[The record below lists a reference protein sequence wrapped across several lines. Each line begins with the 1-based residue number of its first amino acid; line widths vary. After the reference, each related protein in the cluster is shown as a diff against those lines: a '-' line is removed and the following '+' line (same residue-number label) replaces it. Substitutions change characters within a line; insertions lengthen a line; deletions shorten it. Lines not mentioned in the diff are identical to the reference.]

1 MFHVASCVLHAPC
14 CALHRVWF
22 HCIVRCVAAAR
33 AIADSRFQQCLTAD
47 EWESWYEG
55 RDLWSVENDP
65 VPEPPQSGRERG
77 FFVQNMVE
85 CSVLY
90 SERPLLYAGSPC
102 ELLVHP
108 KCTKALERLLRE
120 SKLWLPRD
128 AWRTINPFYLCE
140 DGDICK
146 GDINQ

>member
-1 MFHVASCVLHAPC
+1 MFHVPSFASCVSHGS
-14 CALHRVWF
+14 
-22 HCIVRCVAAAR
+22 ISCVASLYGFTLAAAR